1 MSEYE
6 QIIYKLIDRLRSD
19 SHFGEYCGRS
29 LFSIVEMIRLNSKEP
44 VDLFRLPFIE
54 NSVAGFVGYKNNQFV
69 IFTNTSK
76 TLGYEIFTLAH
87 EIYHLF
93 ENSSE
98 IKKDIAISE
107 YDTTSDDND
116 DIADMFASELL
127 MPKDVFKKDYD
138 KLMNEY
144 KLENPNYKL
153 IIELQQLYFVE
164 YKAVI
169 NRLVELELINSTIK
183 EFLSKLLENKKDFFN
198 ITRKL
203 GYSNDLNEA
212 SYSVN
217 LPKRFLK
224 ILDDN
229 YNKKIASFNDLLVI
243 FSYCNLTPEDF
254 GYEEDELLSEGA
266 KSLLESLNKQLGS
279 DENGEE

>member
-6 QIIYKLIDRLRSD
+6 QIIYRLIDRLRSD
-19 SHFGEYCGRS
+19 YHFGEYCGRS

-87 EIYHLF
+87 EIYHLI

-98 IKKDIAISE
+98 IKKDIAISA
-107 YDTTSDDND
+107 YDKTSDDND

-127 MPKDVFKKDYD
+127 MPKDLFKKDYN
-138 KLMNEY
+138 KLIEEY
-144 KLENPNYKL
+144 NLTTPDYKL
-153 IIELQQLYFVE
+153 IIELHQLYYVE
-164 YKAVI
+164 YKAVV
-169 NRLVELELINSTIK
+169 NRLLELDLINESLEEFLNNAIKNRK
-183 EFLSKLLENKKDFFN
+183 EFYN
-198 ITRKL
+198 ITKKL
-203 GYSNDLNEA
+203 GYTNELNKS
-212 SYSVN
+212 SYIVH

-224 ILDDN
+224 ILNDN
-229 YNKKIASFNDLLVI
+229 YNKKVTSFNDLLVI

-254 GYEEDELLSEGA
+254 GYEEDESLSEGA
-266 KSLLESLNKQLGS
+266 RSLLESLNKQLGS
-279 DENGEE
+279 DKNGKE